1 MNTKDL
7 NENFYSKRAL
17 VGTANHCICG
27 DCVLYT
33 EQIMLNVEL
42 IEFLHSKGLDPRK
55 ADEVWA
61 YLEKD
66 EYKYYTVD
74 FFQVYADK
82 EESHTFGNAKVT
94 IQHNIYAEKGTPRY
108 SCTVDVVFK
117 I

>member
-1 MNTKDL
+1 MNTKQL

-27 DCVLYT
+27 DCVLYA
-33 EQIMLNVEL
+33 EQIMFNVEL

-66 EYKYYTVD
+66 GYKYYTAD

-82 EESHTFGNAKVT
+82 EESYTFGNAKVI
-94 IQHNIYAEKGTPRY
+94 IQENIYAEKETPRY
-108 SCTVDVVFK
+108 SCTVDVRF
-117 I
+117 

>member
-1 MNTKDL
+1 MNTKQL

-27 DCVLYT
+27 DCVLYA
-33 EQIMLNVEL
+33 EQIMFNVEL

-66 EYKYYTVD
+66 GYKYYSVD
-74 FFQVYADK
+74 FFQMYADK
-82 EESHTFGNAKVT
+82 EELHTFGNAKVT
-94 IQHNIYAEKGTPRY
+94 IQDNIYAEKDTPRY